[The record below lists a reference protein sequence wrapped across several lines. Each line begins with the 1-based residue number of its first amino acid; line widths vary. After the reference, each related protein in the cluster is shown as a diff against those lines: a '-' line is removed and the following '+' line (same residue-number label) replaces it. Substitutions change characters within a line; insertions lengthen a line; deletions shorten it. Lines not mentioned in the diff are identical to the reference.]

1 MIQAAGFTPNDHDPA
16 LFIHLSL
23 RGRTLLLL
31 YVDDMLI
38 TGDDAEAEH
47 ISVLKKQLS
56 EQFQMLDL
64 GPLSYFLGIEV
75 QHSPK

>member
-38 TGDDAEAEH
+38 PGDAEH
-47 ISVLKKQLS
+47 ISVLRKQLS
-56 EQFQMLDL
+56 EQF
-64 GPLSYFLGIEV
+64 
-75 QHSPK
+75 